1 MAACYLQ
8 IPAHPVKLIASSRA
22 QSTHSPVFAS
32 AQGSSYPPS
41 QTSQQLPAFP
51 PPSATTGRFASSP
64 AKAAALTTEATPNRH
79 ASTVPHAASAAPA
92 DLAPTSD
99 VDAGSAPESLT
110 QRERY
115 DPKGQEVR
123 FFSPAMDVTEDDGD
137 AGASAATFSRAT
149 LESAPYAFASLPPTP
164 VFPSAHA
171 MSAFLSAFANVLQ
184 NVPRRGRL
192 SQSLPSPAG
201 SLKSASS
208 ELESA
213 SPVSAAEGSTAAVTV
228 SGASLAAAGAA
239 VVERVRIGL
248 LAMMGHPTRGVRGG
262 TAWLERKA
270 AAEVCLEEL
279 ERDLVMLRSSRH
291 DLPSSTVVR
300 LATLHCVDA
309 ARIIRS
315 L

>member
-1 MAACYLQ
+1 MAACYLYS
-8 IPAHPVKLIASSRA
+8 PAQPVMAINASRA
-22 QSTHSPVFAS
+22 HWTLSPVFAS
-32 AQGSSYPPS
+32 AQGSSYPHS
-41 QTSQQLPAFP
+41 QSAQQLPAFP
-51 PPSATTGRFASSP
+51 PPSTTTTRFVSPP
-64 AKAAALTTEATPNRH
+64 AKTAALTTESTPNRH
-79 ASTVPHAASAAPA
+79 ASTVPHAASAGPA
-92 DLAPTSD
+92 VLAPPSD
-99 VDAGSAPESLT
+99 VDADRAPDSFT
-110 QRERY
+110 QLVRDE
-115 DPKGQEVR
+115 PKAQAVQ
-123 FFSPAMDVTEDDGD
+123 FFSPASDITEDDAAA
-137 AGASAATFSRAT
+137 AGAAATLSITRVSGT
-149 LESAPYAFASLPPTP
+149 PESAPYAFASLPPTP

-192 SQSLPSPAG
+192 SRNLPSASQTSSAG
-201 SLKSASS
+201 SLSG
-208 ELESA
+208 
-213 SPVSAAEGSTAAVTV
+213 AEQTTAAVTV

-239 VVERVRIGL
+239 VVERARIGL
-248 LAMMGHPTRGVRGG
+248 VAMMGHPTRGVRGG

-270 AAEVCLEEL
+270 AAELCLEEL